1 MKATVYSPSP
11 SSPTTVSPRGLALRK
26 GVSSC
31 RLCAGEGLQEI
42 LDLGRM
48 PLANALLAEHQLRD
62 PEPRYPLALAF
73 CPRCSLVRITD
84 TVAPELLF
92 RDYPY
97 FSSFSETMLRE
108 SQRIAERM
116 ISSRRLDRNSHVLE
130 IASNDGYLLQFYK
143 QAGIPVLGIEPA
155 VNIAKVAREERGI
168 RTICQ
173 FFSRELARQLR
184 AQGQQAD
191 VVHANNVVAH
201 IADLD
206 GFFQGLEKILSAGGV
221 AVIEVPYIRDMIE
234 HLEFDTIYH
243 EHISY
248 FSLTSFA
255 RVMRAHGFEITDVER
270 LAIHGGSL
278 RVFAEHR
285 SSLAQ
290 PSPAAR
296 RMLAE
301 EEKCG
306 LTHFAF
312 YEDFADK
319 ISRLK
324 DSLLG
329 LLRELK
335 TEDRRVAA
343 YGASAKGATLLNY
356 FGIGAA
362 TLDFVV
368 DRSSAKRG
376 FYTPGTRLPIF
387 APEKLLEAMPDH
399 VLLLTWNFAEEI
411 LEQQAEYR
419 RRGGHFIVPIPEPR
433 VV

>member
-1 MKATVYSPSP
+1 MKDGAP
-11 SSPTTVSPRGLALRK
+11 
-26 GVSSC
+26 SC
-31 RLCAGEGLQEI
+31 RICASQDLQTV

-48 PLANALLAEHQLRD
+48 PLANGLLAEQQLAD
-62 PEPRYPLALAF
+62 SEPDFPLVLAF
-73 CPRCSLVRITD
+73 CPCCSLVQITE
-84 TVAPELLF
+84 TVPPEILF
-92 RDYPY
+92 RQYPY

-108 SQRIAERM
+108 SRLLADRM
-116 ISSRRLDRNSHVLE
+116 ISSRRLGRNSRVLE
-130 IASNDGYLLQFYK
+130 IASNDGYLLQYYK

-155 VNIAKVAREERGI
+155 TNIVKVAREERGI

-173 FFSRELARQLR
+173 FFSRELARQLC

-201 IADLD
+201 IVDLD
-206 GFFQGLEKILSAGGV
+206 DFFRGLERILTPGGMV
-221 AVIEVPYIRDMIE
+221 VIEVPYVKEMIE

-248 FSLTSFA
+248 FSLSSLDC
-255 RVMRAHGFEITDVER
+255 VMKSHGFEITDVER
-270 LAIHGGSL
+270 LTIHGGSL
-278 RVFAEHR
+278 RIFAEHSAIR
-285 SSLAQ
+285 TQ
-290 PSPAAR
+290 PTAAVR
-296 RMLAE
+296 QMLDE

-306 LTHFAF
+306 VTRFAF
-312 YEDFADK
+312 YEDFAEK

-324 DSLLG
+324 ERLLC

-335 TEDRRVAA
+335 SQGRRIAA

-368 DRSSAKRG
+368 DRSTAKQG
-376 FYTPGTRLPIF
+376 LFTPGTHLPIH
-387 APEKLLEAMPDH
+387 APEKLMQVMPEY

-411 LEQQAEYR
+411 LDQQAEYR
-419 RRGGHFIVPIPEPR
+419 RRGGHFIVPLPEPR
-433 VV
+433 IV